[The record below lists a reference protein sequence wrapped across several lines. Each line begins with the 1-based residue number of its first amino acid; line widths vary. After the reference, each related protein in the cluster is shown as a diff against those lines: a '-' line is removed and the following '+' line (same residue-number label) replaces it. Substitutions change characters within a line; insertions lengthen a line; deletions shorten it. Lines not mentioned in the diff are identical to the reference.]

1 MSTSAKHGRLFH
13 PRSLRR
19 RDETL
24 GLSPRREDAGTLIYD
39 AYLSRGARINALVVV
54 ARRIVDFAP
63 RSIIAFMRSFQF
75 IEKLFKEL
83 DRSLDEVD
91 YREFRLEIKTRRYSP
106 WNTRGEEANRKGGRT
121 RGS

>member
-63 RSIIAFMRSFQF
+63 RSA
-75 IEKLFKEL
+75 
-83 DRSLDEVD
+83 
-91 YREFRLEIKTRRYSP
+91 
-106 WNTRGEEANRKGGRT
+106 
-121 RGS
+121 